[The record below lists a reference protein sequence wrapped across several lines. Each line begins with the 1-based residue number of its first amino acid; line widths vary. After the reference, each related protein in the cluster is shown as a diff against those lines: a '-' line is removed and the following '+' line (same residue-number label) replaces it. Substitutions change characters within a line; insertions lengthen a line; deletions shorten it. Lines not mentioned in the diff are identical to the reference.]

1 MPRKFRPYIAQSLG
15 DLLDKMGFLLL
26 SSPTFL
32 DKTGYFPEQNLDTTF
47 YALNE
52 SIKRLRHELGDDL
65 YSQLLEMSDHMRAY
79 FEADPNDENGKTAEG
94 QKLVL
99 EMERMIEARARST

>member
-15 DLLDKMGFLLL
+15 DLLDQMGFMML

-32 DKTGYFPEQNLDTTF
+32 DTTGYFPEQNIETAF
-47 YALNE
+47 YTLNE
-52 SIKRLRHELGDDL
+52 GLRRLRPELGNDL
-65 YSQLLEMSDHMRAY
+65 YQRFIEMSDQMRAY

-99 EMERMIEARARST
+99 EMERMIEARARNT